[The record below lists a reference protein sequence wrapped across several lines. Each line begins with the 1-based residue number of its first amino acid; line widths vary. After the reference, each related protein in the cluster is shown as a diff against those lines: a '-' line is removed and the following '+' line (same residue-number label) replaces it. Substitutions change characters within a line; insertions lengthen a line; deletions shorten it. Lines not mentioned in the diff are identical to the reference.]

1 MTRIIVNDF
10 DCRNNYATFG
20 TKLGVWYFHMGG
32 FSEIVQ
38 TKFQRCPLFICF
50 ITVDALVV
58 GYQVK
63 LRFLLGPFPQPI
75 LDGRGSYERGS
86 RVRSYISWNVTLTL
100 YLESQ

>member
-38 TKFQRCPLFICF
+38 TKFQQCPLFICF

-58 GYQVK
+58 GYQVTVPSGTVSSAHPRWARK
-63 LRFLLGPFPQPI
+63 L
-75 LDGRGSYERGS
+75 
-86 RVRSYISWNVTLTL
+86 
-100 YLESQ
+100 